1 MGDISYV
8 VVSTPRSGTGWMHR
22 ALSAMGLA
30 CGHET
35 HFVYWLQRHGDPNRD
50 GVWGD
55 SSWLAAPF
63 LGDLPDGVV
72 VIHLVRNP
80 LKSIASLV
88 SLGHFDEWLPA
99 KNPYKRFMQKHMPGS
114 MPELATAIERAA
126 WFWASWHRMIDL
138 HIVSRPCL
146 RTFPRS
152 GGVARLEEA
161 ESWIPVMYREIT
173 GKPPEENAID
183 AAMSVDREY
192 NTGRGKKPHVEW
204 GMLPPRVIET
214 AESYGYSV

>member
-22 ALSAMGLA
+22 ALSAMGLV

-35 HFVYWLQRHGDPNRD
+35 HFVYWLQRHGDPSRD

-63 LGDLPDGVV
+63 LGDLPKGVV
-72 VIHLVRNP
+72 AIHLVRNP

-99 KNPYKRFMQKHMPGS
+99 KNPYKRFMQKHMP
-114 MPELATAIERAA
+114 
-126 WFWASWHRMIDL
+126 
-138 HIVSRPCL
+138 
-146 RTFPRS
+146 
-152 GGVARLEEA
+152 LEEA
-161 ESWIPVMYREIT
+161 ESWIPALYREIA
-173 GKPPEENAID
+173 GKLPEESAIK

-192 NTGRGKKPHVEW
+192 NTPAAARSRMSSGACFRRE
-204 GMLPPRVIET
+204 
-214 AESYGYSV
+214 